1 MMVSIHWNLLF
12 QGAPIFRWTMF
23 VLGGCMDKG
32 SPIPLLRGTSPVLQA
47 LKKTPHRSRVLDWN
61 NRIITGKLGNVP
73 SSETR
78 WFEQMKNL
86 NVSFHFLKSY
96 ESIRTLKDQ
105 HCYPLPFLKRST
117 IRSIFFFFK
126 FWGSR
131 WTFPIF
137 FPTPKHQQK
146 SHCQGIRFV
155 WKSRKPGQFKYRP
168 SEFVLICFWILK
180 SAIWLLMVQK
190 SCTSWGTVVCPIIYR
205 VLAPSQVVVWDFS
218 HQQDHPI
225 ETPVGR
231 MFLAPTLTPTM
242 GAMLPRV
249 PPWKLGKIQPGRP
262 FQCFNYWTCIRRCEG
277 GALGK
282 ETWKKPCR
290 VTPPGSLTARPW
302 K

>member
-47 LKKTPHRSRVLDWN
+47 LKKTPHTSRVLDWN

-137 FPTPKHQQK
+137 FQPQSTSKNPIARV
-146 SHCQGIRFV
+146 SGSFE
-155 WKSRKPGQFKYRP
+155 SPG
-168 SEFVLICFWILK
+168 
-180 SAIWLLMVQK
+180 
-190 SCTSWGTVVCPIIYR
+190 
-205 VLAPSQVVVWDFS
+205 SQVNLSIVQVNLFWSAFESWNPQYDCWWFRN
-218 HQQDHPI
+218 P
-225 ETPVGR
+225 
-231 MFLAPTLTPTM
+231 AP
-242 GAMLPRV
+242 A
-249 PPWKLGKIQPGRP
+249 
-262 FQCFNYWTCIRRCEG
+262 E
-277 GALGK
+277 AL
-282 ETWKKPCR
+282 
-290 VTPPGSLTARPW
+290 
-302 K
+302 